1 MLLLDQRRSVLLYGD
16 VSPNITDGSSI
27 WLATMA
33 EMLAGIFDEVHLLLK
48 EVDSTRR
55 VLKPVHDLTNVTFH
69 PPFPRTDEPDE
80 ASASP
85 RLTPRR
91 AAQRIATLT
100 RELRPNA
107 IVTRG
112 TDVAAFVSGNQ
123 ELARIHWAY
132 ITDLPYPP
140 DRISTN
146 NLTKLQRITERAH
159 RMFAQTEDARSYLES
174 IAPAAAGKTVLL
186 TPTVPDRYFAE
197 AGTDDGRGGSPL
209 RLVYSG
215 KFARDWR
222 TLEMIGLPRVL
233 AELGVDAELVL
244 IGDKV
249 QEHPADPDWAPAMRE
264 ALASVAAGEV
274 PGVSWLGGMDRT
286 SAVTEIRG
294 ADVGIG
300 WRSHVLDASL
310 ELSTKALEYAA
321 AGTPPLLNGSL
332 SNRTVWGEDYPLY
345 CTDDLHSAARTLRD
359 GISVLDQARRI
370 ATAGAEPYSLSR
382 AAARLHTAFRRG
394 SALTSPAGVARPTKV
409 LVASHDLKFFGEIVD
424 WLEHSPDVEV
434 RIDRW
439 SKLAEHDVET
449 STQLLEW
456 ADVIFCEWAGPNL
469 AWYSRRKRPAQRL
482 VARLHRFEINGP
494 WWPQVETGA
503 IDEMVYVS
511 DYFRRRADALLDL
524 GGIPSR
530 VIPNTLDTLDLARPK
545 LPGAEFHLGLI
556 GFVSFGKRPDR
567 ALDLLDSLLDVDD
580 RYVLHLKG
588 RMPWEYSY
596 EWDKPAQRHLYLD
609 LFDRLRQDARLREHV
624 VFDEFSP
631 DIASWLRGIGTVL
644 SPSVDEFESFH
655 LAPAEGMASGAAA
668 VFWDREGVDELFG
681 DDLIASTLAE
691 ARDRILELRSAETR
705 ERVSRSARA
714 RVARWDIDVLSAA
727 WSDALTPVAAGAAPA
742 HRASR
747 VG

>member
-1 MLLLDQRRSVLLYGD
+1 MPLLHEHRAVLLYGD

-33 EMLAGIFDEVHLLLK
+33 EMLSGIFDQVHLLLK
-48 EVDSTRR
+48 EVETTRR
-55 VLKPVHDLTNVTFH
+55 VLTPVHDLPNVTFH
-69 PPFPRTDEPDE
+69 PPLAAAE
-80 ASASP
+80 APEDSEGSF
-85 RLTPRR
+85 RLVPRR
-91 AAQRIATLT
+91 AAQRIATLA
-100 RELRPNA
+100 REIGPEA

-112 TDVAAFVSGNQ
+112 TDVAAFVSGNP
-123 ELARIHWAY
+123 ELAQIHWAY

-146 NLTKLQRITERAH
+146 NLTKLQRIAERAH

-186 TPTVPDRYFAE
+186 TPTVPDRYFLGADE
-197 AGTDDGRGGSPL
+197 QGRGDLPPL

-222 TLEMIGLPRVL
+222 TLEMIALPGAL
-233 AELGVDAELVL
+233 AELGVEAELVL

-249 QEHPADPDWAPAMRE
+249 QADPADPDWAPAMQE
-264 ALASVAAGEV
+264 ALASISAGEV
-274 PGVSWLGGMDRT
+274 PGVSWLGGMDRAST
-286 SAVTEIRG
+286 IAEIRR

-300 WRSHVLDASL
+300 WRSHALDGSL
-310 ELSTKALEYAA
+310 ELSTKALEYSA
-321 AGTPPLLNGSL
+321 AGTPPLLNGSM
-332 SNRTVWGEDYPLY
+332 SNRMVWGEQYPLF
-345 CTDDLHSAARTLRD
+345 CQDDLRSAALALRD
-359 GISVLDQARRI
+359 GLPVLDEVRRTAAARV
-370 ATAGAEPYSLSR
+370 GAYSLSR
-382 AAARLHTAFRRG
+382 ATERLRTAFRRG
-394 SALTSPAGVARPTKV
+394 SALLAPPRGPVPTKV

-424 WLEHSPDVEV
+424 WLENSPDFEV

-439 SKLAEHDVET
+439 SKLAEHDAAM

-469 AWYSRRKRPAQRL
+469 AWYSRHKKPGQRL

-494 WWPQVETGA
+494 WWPQVATDA

-511 DYFRRRADALLDL
+511 DYFRRRAEAALGL
-524 GGIPSR
+524 GQIPSR
-530 VIPNTLDTLDLARPK
+530 VIPNTLDTLDLDRPK

-567 ALDLLDSLLDVDD
+567 ALDLLSSLLEVDD

-588 RMPWEYSY
+588 RMPWEYAY
-596 EWDKPAQRHLYLD
+596 EWNKPAQRHLYLD
-609 LFDRLRQDARLREHV
+609 VFDRLRTEAQLRDHV

-681 DDLIASTLAE
+681 SDLIASTIEE
-691 ARDRILELRSAETR
+691 ARDRVLALRSAETR
-705 ERVSRSARA
+705 EAVARTA
-714 RVARWDIDVLSAA
+714 RQRVAQWDIEELSAA
-727 WSDALTPVAAGAAPA
+727 WSQSLSTSGAAAAPA
-742 HRASR
+742 HPASR
-747 VG
+747 AG